1 MPGGQVQV
9 LDTGRNPGYPF
20 FIAGKAGHRPP
31 KPPLDTLH
39 DGGLPRHII
48 TGGVGNEPTLHVE
61 SRLSMDKQLVAVTA
75 QAVPETGTAIEQVAM
90 DFHSRR
96 FHPTFLPDGTPVG
109 DAVNP
114 NAGFKTNG
122 LPAIAGA
129 PFADPCIDDA
139 GLPAGV
145 ASRRQIQA
153 AAFQLDMVM
162 NKLGWH
168 FPQSR
173 ILAHWQDVGDILNR
187 VKPTEPFFFRANSG
201 DCIEFFHTNLVPHV
215 YEADD
220 YQVRTPTD
228 VIGQHIHLVKFDVTS
243 SDGSGNGFNYEDGTF
258 SPLEVQERIAAINAG
273 QGGLN
278 GQALVAQPHP
288 FFQNLSFPGLD
299 TLGAQ
304 TTIQRWYADP
314 TVTNQGVDRT
324 LGTVFTHDHFGP
336 STHQQA
342 GLYAFLGVEPRGSS
356 WRDPETGAPF
366 GVREDGGPTSFR
378 ADIITG
384 SDGSDSYREFF
395 MFLADMQPAYAEG
408 PLQPIEDPAHAA
420 VFGEAVV
427 GHGNHELAIRPA
439 ALEEAALPIV
449 VEKAQVC
456 PDGVNTPP
464 CPEAIMA
471 ADEGTMLVNYRNEP
485 VAHRIANAALN
496 GQAVGRA
503 GDLGFVYRSDVTRE
517 IPELNAQPNF
527 FTNPLTLGVSPGD
540 PFTPLLR
547 VNQGDKVTIRLG
559 VGAHEE
565 SHNATFHGL
574 RWLLNPASPN
584 SGYRNHQHLGIAE
597 HFELKAPIVPAEHTG
612 AEPVDHLYKLGA
624 ATDSQWNGAWGL
636 IRAYNRD
643 GSDELLPLPNN
654 LPRPVAISNANE
666 FDGVCPT
673 RVRGRGRS
681 RVRSYDVTAVTAADA
696 LPLASL
702 SGINLA
708 LNPEL
713 GRDMGTLIYNSRA
726 GNPASL
732 VLGPLS
738 DPGAILYVRTSD
750 LDDNGKLL
758 PGVPVEPLILRA
770 AAGECIEVTLRNRL
784 PADPVDLVDQ
794 AGFSHFPPIVDGFNA
809 NQVKTSKE
817 VGLHPQLVAYDLSL
831 ADGTN
836 VGGNRGA
843 DGVANKQTA
852 GPGESITYRWYAG
865 ILTQGEDNRLTATPV
880 EFGATG
886 LIPADPMKQAGKG
899 LVGALIIEPPRAR
912 WREDR
917 GSRASARVN
926 APGVR
931 PFREHV
937 IVMQDSVNL
946 VDAAGTIVPSAV
958 IEEDAEDSGKEGF
971 NYRVEP
977 FWFRLGFAPG
987 STPEQGNSVDFKNVF
1002 SNALTGED
1010 PQTPVF
1016 TARRRT
1022 PTRFR
1027 VVMPGGHMRNQ
1038 VFVLHGH
1045 SWERLPYVNN
1055 STRL

>member
-1 MPGGQVQV
+1 
-9 LDTGRNPGYPF
+9 
-20 FIAGKAGHRPP
+20 
-31 KPPLDTLH
+31 
-39 DGGLPRHII
+39 
-48 TGGVGNEPTLHVE
+48 
-61 SRLSMDKQLVAVTA
+61 
-75 QAVPETGTAIEQVAM
+75 
-90 DFHSRR
+90 
-96 FHPTFLPDGTPVG
+96 
-109 DAVNP
+109 
-114 NAGFKTNG
+114 
-122 LPAIAGA
+122 
-129 PFADPCIDDA
+129 
-139 GLPAGV
+139 
-145 ASRRQIQA
+145 
-153 AAFQLDMVM
+153 
-162 NKLGWH
+162 
-168 FPQSR
+168 
-173 ILAHWQDVGDILNR
+173 
-187 VKPTEPFFFRANSG
+187 
-201 DCIEFFHTNLVPHV
+201 
-215 YEADD
+215 
-220 YQVRTPTD
+220 
-228 VIGQHIHLVKFDVTS
+228 
-243 SDGSGNGFNYEDGTF
+243 
-258 SPLEVQERIAAINAG
+258 
-273 QGGLN
+273 
-278 GQALVAQPHP
+278 
-288 FFQNLSFPGLD
+288 
-299 TLGAQ
+299 
-304 TTIQRWYADP
+304 
-314 TVTNQGVDRT
+314 
-324 LGTVFTHDHFGP
+324 
-336 STHQQA
+336 
-342 GLYAFLGVEPRGSS
+342 
-356 WRDPETGAPF
+356 
-366 GVREDGGPTSFR
+366 
-378 ADIITG
+378 
-384 SDGSDSYREFF
+384 
-395 MFLADMQPAYAEG
+395 
-408 PLQPIEDPAHAA
+408 
-420 VFGEAVV
+420 
-427 GHGNHELAIRPA
+427 
-439 ALEEAALPIV
+439 
-449 VEKAQVC
+449 
-456 PDGVNTPP
+456 
-464 CPEAIMA
+464 
-471 ADEGTMLVNYRNEP
+471 
-485 VAHRIANAALN
+485 
-496 GQAVGRA
+496 
-503 GDLGFVYRSDVTRE
+503 
-517 IPELNAQPNF
+517 
-527 FTNPLTLGVSPGD
+527 
-540 PFTPLLR
+540 
-547 VNQGDKVTIRLG
+547 
-559 VGAHEE
+559 
-565 SHNATFHGL
+565 
-574 RWLLNPASPN
+574 
-584 SGYRNHQHLGIAE
+584 
-597 HFELKAPIVPAEHTG
+597 
-612 AEPVDHLYKLGA
+612 
-624 ATDSQWNGAWGL
+624 
-636 IRAYNRD
+636 
-643 GSDELLPLPNN
+643 
-654 LPRPVAISNANE
+654 
-666 FDGVCPT
+666 
-673 RVRGRGRS
+673 
-681 RVRSYDVTAVTAADA
+681 VTAVTAADA

-1055 STRL
+1055 STRLGDNPLSEWLGSQEGIGPYAHHDFLLKNGAGGRFAIRGDYLYRDFSPFTQVGGLWGIFRVQ